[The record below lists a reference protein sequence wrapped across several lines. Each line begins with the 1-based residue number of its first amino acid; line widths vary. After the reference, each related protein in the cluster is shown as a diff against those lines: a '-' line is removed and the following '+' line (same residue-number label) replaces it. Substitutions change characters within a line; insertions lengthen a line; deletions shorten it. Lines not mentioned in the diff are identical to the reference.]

1 MTTIF
6 VPKIDLTRGAVAPD
20 SYDDSCGLVPPDD
33 FVVSRNRDGTAA
45 SVYGDLSWDR
55 TEYNMEC
62 RSSWL
67 NFCYWGDGS
76 LTHVRDQLS
85 REARWLMFLLIWKRE
100 GSPLAFVSLERYLGL
115 IRTLAQFSENNSCR
129 IGDVLNDPVRLTAF
143 VDTNISG
150 FTGRALYS
158 LLSALMQLDAEQIGF
173 RVVGGSMLKE
183 LLALNNKYKKSL
195 QQHPPIP
202 TRIYTA
208 TIFQLA
214 RVLDEFDVVA
224 DRYLTLV
231 AVCAK
236 DTLMGRCKR
245 SQRDI
250 AKTLGIDQLEYR
262 PAFQELLRK
271 YALATYFSTK
281 ALRCD
286 VTGLSAGLSEIQM
299 AAKLVIQT
307 FSGMRE
313 EEARTLPY
321 DCLENSVSNGTTHC
335 LIAGRTTKLNK
346 GRIKRTRWVTSQE
359 GHKAIRIAKRIADV
373 IYGSFNDKPKKA
385 VSRINNY
392 PLFASTAYL
401 AFPGGLP
408 TSASG
413 IYLAGNLNF
422 CDFLTLRARL
432 QVPIEDAD
440 LRELEQIDLHR
451 SWRSEDKFQVGKPW
465 ILTSHQ
471 LRRSLALYA
480 QRSGLVSLPSLRR
493 QLQHITEEMSRY
505 YARGSAFA
513 RNFIGDDK
521 EHFGLE
527 WQKTQPISSGL
538 SFLLNVVL
546 SDDVLFGGYANWLD
560 HRLRNTDNP
569 VVIDRKATLRRFK
582 KGELSYRETPVGG
595 CVKIGECDQIAFRW
609 LDVDCLSG
617 CRNLV
622 GRLSKLERIIV
633 AQRRMVESLDPE
645 SLEFRTE
652 NADLD
657 VLIATRGKVM
667 QQQTKNAEA
676 A

>member
-1 MTTIF
+1 M
-6 VPKIDLTRGAVAPD
+6 
-20 SYDDSCGLVPPDD
+20 
-33 FVVSRNRDGTAA
+33 
-45 SVYGDLSWDR
+45 
-55 TEYNMEC
+55 
-62 RSSWL
+62 
-67 NFCYWGDGS
+67 
-76 LTHVRDQLS
+76 
-85 REARWLMFLLIWKRE
+85 
-100 GSPLAFVSLERYLGL
+100 
-115 IRTLAQFSENNSCR
+115 
-129 IGDVLNDPVRLTAF
+129 
-143 VDTNISG
+143 
-150 FTGRALYS
+150 
-158 LLSALMQLDAEQIGF
+158 
-173 RVVGGSMLKE
+173 
-183 LLALNNKYKKSL
+183 
-195 QQHPPIP
+195 
-202 TRIYTA
+202 
-208 TIFQLA
+208 
-214 RVLDEFDVVA
+214 
-224 DRYLTLV
+224 
-231 AVCAK
+231 
-236 DTLMGRCKR
+236 
-245 SQRDI
+245 
-250 AKTLGIDQLEYR
+250 
-262 PAFQELLRK
+262 
-271 YALATYFSTK
+271 
-281 ALRCD
+281 
-286 VTGLSAGLSEIQM
+286 
-299 AAKLVIQT
+299 
-307 FSGMRE
+307 
-313 EEARTLPY
+313 
-321 DCLENSVSNGTTHC
+321 
-335 LIAGRTTKLNK
+335 
-346 GRIKRTRWVTSQE
+346 
-359 GHKAIRIAKRIADV
+359 
-373 IYGSFNDKPKKA
+373 
-385 VSRINNY
+385 
-392 PLFASTAYL
+392 
-401 AFPGGLP
+401 
-408 TSASG
+408 
-413 IYLAGNLNF
+413 AGNLNF

-432 QVPIEDAD
+432 QIPIEDAD
-440 LRELEQIDLHR
+440 LQELEQIDLHR